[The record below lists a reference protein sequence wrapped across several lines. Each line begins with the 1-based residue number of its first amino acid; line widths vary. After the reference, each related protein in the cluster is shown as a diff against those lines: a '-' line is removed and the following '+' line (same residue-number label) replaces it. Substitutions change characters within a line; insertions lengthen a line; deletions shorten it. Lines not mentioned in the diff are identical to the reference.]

1 MTDMGYMGEM
11 NKNKPL
17 KQYAYDFIK
26 KKILNCEYAPGLHL
40 NEQQLCEAMD
50 GISRTPVRDALS
62 RLEQEGLL
70 NILPKKGIIVSELRI
85 SDINRIFEVRMLL
98 EPYALQRYGNRLAP
112 DQLAY
117 FSQVMSDYTKVP
129 YDSFYDLDDQFHG
142 FIMSSMQNQYLLD
155 TYQNINNMNQRLRT
169 MSGNLVA
176 NRLSDTFTEHMA
188 IINAC
193 RSQDWKGAAEAM
205 TRHLEASRISTFQM
219 IVENE
224 GNF

>member
-1 MTDMGYMGEM
+1 MGET

-50 GISRTPVRDALS
+50 GISRTPVRDAVS

-98 EPYALQRYGNRLAP
+98 EPYALQRYGNRL
-112 DQLAY
+112 DTDRLAY
-117 FSQVMSDYTKVP
+117 FSQVMSDYTKIP

-142 FIMSSMQNQYLLD
+142 FIMSAMHNHYLLD

-176 NRLSDTFTEHMA
+176 NRLSDTFTEHMD

-193 RSQDWKGAAEAM
+193 RNQDWELAAEAM
-205 TRHLEASRISTFQM
+205 TQHLEASRISTFQM

>member
-1 MTDMGYMGEM
+1 MGTT
-11 NKNKPL
+11 NKNISL

-50 GISRTPVRDALS
+50 GISRTPVRDAVS

-70 NILPKKGIIVSELRI
+70 NILPKKGILISELRI

-98 EPYALQRYGNRLAP
+98 EPYALRRYGSKLDADR
-112 DQLAY
+112 LAY
-117 FSQVMSDYTKVP
+117 FSQVMSDCTKVP

-142 FIMSSMQNQYLLD
+142 FIISVLHNQYLLD

-176 NRLSDTFTEHMA
+176 NRLADTFTEHMD

-193 RSQDWKGAAEAM
+193 RDQDWERAAEAM

-219 IVENE
+219 IMENE

>member
-1 MTDMGYMGEM
+1 MGET

-26 KKILNCEYAPGLHL
+26 KKILDCEYAPGLHL
-40 NEQQLCEAMD
+40 NEQQLCEAMN
-50 GISRTPVRDALS
+50 GISRTPVRDAVS

-98 EPYALQRYGNRLAP
+98 EPYVLQRYGSRLDA

-142 FIMSSMQNQYLLD
+142 FVMSAMQNQYLLD

-176 NRLSDTFTEHMA
+176 NRLADTFTEHMD
-188 IINAC
+188 IIRAC
-193 RSQDWKGAAEAM
+193 REQAWERAAEAM
-205 TRHLEASRISTFQM
+205 ARHLEASRISTFQM

>member
-1 MTDMGYMGEM
+1 MGET

-50 GISRTPVRDALS
+50 GISRTPVRDAVS

-98 EPYALQRYGNRLAP
+98 EPYALQRYGNRL
-112 DQLAY
+112 DTDRLAY
-117 FSQVMSDYTKVP
+117 FSQVMSDYTKIP

-142 FIMSSMQNQYLLD
+142 FIMSAMHNHYLLD

-193 RSQDWKGAAEAM
+193 RNQDWELAAEAM
-205 TRHLEASRISTFQM
+205 TQHLEASRISTFQM

>member
-1 MTDMGYMGEM
+1 MGEM

-50 GISRTPVRDALS
+50 GISRTPVRDAVS

-193 RSQDWKGAAEAM
+193 RSQDWEGAAEAM

>member
-1 MTDMGYMGEM
+1 MEEAT
-11 NKNKPL
+11 KNKPL
-17 KQYAYDFIK
+17 KQHAYEFIK

-40 NEQQLCEAMD
+40 NEQQLCEDMD
-50 GISRTPVRDALS
+50 GISRTPVRDAVS

-85 SDINRIFEVRMLL
+85 SDINRIFEVRLLL
-98 EPYALQRYGNRLAP
+98 EPYVLQRYGNRLDP
-112 DQLAY
+112 DRLAY
-117 FSQVMSDYTKVP
+117 FSQVMSDHTKVP
-129 YDSFYDLDDQFHG
+129 YGSFYDLDDQFHG
-142 FIMSSMQNQYLLD
+142 FIMSAMNNRYLFD

-176 NRLSDTFTEHMA
+176 NRLADTFTEHTL

-193 RSQDWKGAAEAM
+193 RRHDWEGAAEAM
-205 TRHLEASRISTFQM
+205 TRHLEASRVSTFQM

-224 GNF
+224 GDF

>member
-1 MTDMGYMGEM
+1 MGKT

-26 KKILNCEYAPGLHL
+26 KRILNCEYSPGLHL
-40 NEQQLCEAMD
+40 NEQQLCEAMN
-50 GISRTPVRDALS
+50 GISRTPVRDAVS

-70 NILPKKGIIVSELRI
+70 NIVPKKGIIVSELRI
-85 SDINRIFEVRMLL
+85 NDINRIFEVRLLL
-98 EPYALQRYGNRLAP
+98 EPYVLRRYGNKLDADRL
-112 DQLAY
+112 LY
-117 FSQVMSDYTKVP
+117 FSQVMSDYEKVP

-142 FIMSSMQNQYLLD
+142 FIMSAMHNQYLLD
-155 TYQNINNMNQRLRT
+155 TYQNISNMNQRLRT

-176 NRLSDTFTEHMA
+176 NRLADTFTEHMD

-193 RSQDWKGAAEAM
+193 REEDWERAAEAM
-205 TRHLEASRISTFQM
+205 TKHLEASRVSTFRM

-224 GNF
+224 ENF

>member
-1 MTDMGYMGEM
+1 MGYMGEM

-50 GISRTPVRDALS
+50 GISRTPVRDAVS

-193 RSQDWKGAAEAM
+193 RSQDWEGAAEAM